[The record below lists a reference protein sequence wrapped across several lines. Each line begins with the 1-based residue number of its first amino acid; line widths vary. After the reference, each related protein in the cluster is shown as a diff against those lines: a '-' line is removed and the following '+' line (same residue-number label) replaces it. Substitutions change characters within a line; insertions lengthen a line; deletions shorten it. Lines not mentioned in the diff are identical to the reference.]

1 MDLEQY
7 ALDFFSIT
15 SEEDL
20 ILQREK
26 IIKQIEQWL
35 KEKERIDNVIKN
47 NYNILKHQE
56 QLGRFSSTNANKYY
70 DISSAG
76 LRKLVNN
83 YNQQKKDLLKLQ
95 NAKDLEEHLKD
106 GYRAIHYFR
115 DILTGNEINYS
126 IAYEDSVNGGE
137 KEIFEAKLNLEQVL
151 SAVSFN
157 FPDVLSVKE
166 NTKVSNKIKMVISG
180 TSIRN
185 LLEDPEIKEIEEISN
200 KIGNK
205 ELWDSMLTVREENF
219 RKYSGNMG
227 QLYEAYFSLFS
238 EGINYIGHRPG
249 EANTIGIA
257 KSAINKAIKDRTP
270 GWKAGDV
277 GNTQL
282 KAVLGGSIAS
292 LIAAGTIEK
301 TLKQLLKALQGTTK
315 NQIKQSLIKLFTMD
329 LRKATTTLDKEAQK
343 AAIAHIEE
351 LFKRLDTI

>member
-1 MDLEQY
+1 MDLEKY
-7 ALDFFSIT
+7 ALEFFSIA

-20 ILQREK
+20 IIEREK
-26 IIKQIEQWL
+26 IIKQIEQWIE
-35 KEKERIDNVIKN
+35 EKEAIDNVIKN

-56 QLGRFSSTNANKYY
+56 QLGRFSSVNANKYY
-70 DISSAG
+70 DISSSG
-76 LRKLVNN
+76 LKRLVNN
-83 YNQQKKDLLKLQ
+83 YNQQKRDLLKLQ
-95 NAKDLEEHLKD
+95 NAKDLEEHFKD
-106 GYRAIHYFR
+106 GYRIIHYFR
-115 DILTGNEINYS
+115 DILTGKEIDYS
-126 IAYEDSVNGGE
+126 IAYEDSIDGGD

-166 NTKVSNKIKMVISG
+166 GTKISNKIKMVING

-185 LLEDPEIKEIEEISN
+185 LLEDPSVKEIEDISN
-200 KIGNK
+200 KISNK
-205 ELWDSMLTVREENF
+205 ELWDSMLKVREENF

-227 QLYEAYFSLFS
+227 QLYEAYFSLYS
-238 EGINYIGHRPG
+238 EGINYVGHQPG
-249 EANTIGIA
+249 KKNTIGLA

-292 LIAAGTIEK
+292 LIAAGTIER
-301 TLKQLLKALQGTTK
+301 TLRQLLKALQQNTK

-343 AAIAHIEE
+343 AAIAHIEK
-351 LFKRLDTI
+351 LFERFDTI